1 MQQLADFAAAEQA
14 RNGAPAL
21 LVGHS
26 LGGFLSVMAAAR
38 HPELACGVL
47 MLDSPLL
54 GGWRATSVRVARRTP
69 LMESVSPSAI
79 SRRRRNSW
87 PGAEEAIEHLRHKKA
102 FASWDPQVLRDYVE
116 RGMHDEGGQRVLSF
130 RREVESAIY
139 DSIPV
144 NLESLLRR
152 HPLRCPAAFIGGLH
166 SEELRRV
173 GTTLTEKI
181 TRGRIT
187 MVDGTHLFPMEH
199 PITTAATM
207 EAALLNLLDVQRAR
221 MRG

>member
-1 MQQLADFAAAEQA
+1 
-14 RNGAPAL
+14 
-21 LVGHS
+21 
-26 LGGFLSVMAAAR
+26 
-38 HPELACGVL
+38 
-47 MLDSPLL
+47 
-54 GGWRATSVRVARRTP
+54 
-69 LMESVSPSAI
+69 
-79 SRRRRNSW
+79 
-87 PGAEEAIEHLRHKKA
+87 
-102 FASWDPQVLRDYVE
+102 
-116 RGMHDEGGQRVLSF
+116 MHDEDGQRVLSF

-139 DSIPV
+139 DAIPV

-152 HPLRCPAAFIGGLH
+152 HPLKCPVAFIGGLH

-207 EAALLNLLDVQRAR
+207 EAALLNLMDVRRGKAR
-221 MRG
+221 G